1 MSTTIDLTGKT
12 AFVTGSTRGIGLA
25 IARSLHGAG
34 AKVTVVGRQV
44 ERARSVAAEFGDRGY
59 GVGCDVAQAYQ
70 VEDALAAAE
79 KALGPIDILVN
90 NAGLTRDNILLRLT
104 DEDWNTVLAAN
115 LNGAFHTIR
124 ATIKGMMKRRFG
136 RIINITSIVGLTGN
150 KGQANYAAS
159 KAGLIG
165 LTKSV
170 AKEYASRNI
179 LVNCIAPGFIE
190 TDMTDALPAEAR
202 ATLLEE
208 IALGRLG
215 RPEDVAGTVLFLA
228 SDLAGYITGQ
238 VLVVDGGMVI

>member
-1 MSTTIDLTGKT
+1 MTATIDLTGKT
-12 AFVTGSTRGIGLA
+12 AFVTGSTRGIGLG
-25 IARSLHGAG
+25 IAKSLYAAG
-34 AKVTVVGRQV
+34 ARVAVVGRDL
-44 ERARSVAAEFGDRGY
+44 ERARSVALGLGEHAA
-59 GVGCDVAQAYQ
+59 GVACNVAHADE
-70 VEDALAAAE
+70 VEAAVSAAE
-79 KALGPIDILVN
+79 KALGPIGILVN

-104 DEDWNTVLAAN
+104 DEDWDTVIDAN
-115 LNGAFHTIR
+115 LKGAFNTIR
-124 ATIKGMMKRRFG
+124 AIIKGMMKRRAG
-136 RIINITSIVGLTGN
+136 RIINISSIVGLTGN

-179 LVNCIAPGFIE
+179 LANCIAPGFIE